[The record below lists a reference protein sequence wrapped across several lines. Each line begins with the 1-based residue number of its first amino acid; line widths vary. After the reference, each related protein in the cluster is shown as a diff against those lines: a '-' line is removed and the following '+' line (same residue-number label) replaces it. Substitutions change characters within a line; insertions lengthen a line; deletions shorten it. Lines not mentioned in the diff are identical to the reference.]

1 MEAIGHPAHILHNA
15 AHIAS
20 DVLPT
25 DPGIIV
31 MRLFSYASIYTVQ
44 ADRLR
49 DFYDFIGIQYSPF
62 LLPSKTYELSLTNGV
77 ERILNGMEALK
88 HTLLLKKRPPKF
100 LLILKLICEGK
111 SYLFLFIV
119 YNYLV
124 RIGLCKLKENSV
136 IEARP
141 LLEGTDECINGKNVF
156 L

>member
-88 HTLLLKKRPPKF
+88 SYFTSKEKASKI
-100 LLILKLICEGK
+100 LINFKTNL
-111 SYLFLFIV
+111 
-119 YNYLV
+119 
-124 RIGLCKLKENSV
+124 
-136 IEARP
+136 
-141 LLEGTDECINGKNVF
+141 
-156 L
+156 